1 MPAPILITK
10 LYIPP
15 LQPKTVLRPHL
26 IKRLNDCTQFKLTLV
41 SASAGFGKTTLISEW
56 VAGCKQPVAWL
67 SLDKEHEDPTRFLT
81 YIIASLQTISADIG
95 EGLLVM
101 LQSPQPPSTDLIL
114 TNLLNEIA
122 AIPDSFILVLDD
134 YHVPDSEAVNN
145 ILTFF
150 LENMPP
156 LMHMVIATRED
167 PPLPL
172 ARLRGRG
179 QLIELRA
186 ADLRFTL
193 SEAAGFLNQMMGL
206 DLSTDDIMLLA
217 TRTEGW
223 ITGLQLAAISMQGHK
238 NTTSFIESFTGSH
251 HFVLDYLIEEVLK
264 QQTESIQSFLLRTSI
279 LDRMC
284 GALCDAVLLKPSGT
298 GQNTLRYLEQ
308 SNMFII
314 PLDNERRWYRYHHLF
329 SELLKQRL
337 QQRTASLLG
346 DEGVAELHIRASEWY
361 ENNDLDIEAFHHAAL
376 ANDIDRTLRLI
387 EGKKMPLYFRGAVGS
402 VLNWLK
408 SLPKSVMDNKPLLWI
423 TYATVSLGF
432 GQISGVEQ
440 NLKAAE
446 AVLEG
451 TDQDKITQ
459 DMTGRIASMRAL
471 LGVAQY
477 NAETIKTQSLRALTY
492 LSPENLSSRTTST
505 WTLGQAYVLLKD
517 HTAAKKAFNETIS
530 IGQPSGNV
538 VFTVLA
544 KASLGSLLELENQLH
559 PAAETYRQILQI
571 VGDQPLP
578 VLCDVHLGL
587 ARIFYQWNDMVS
599 ALQYVNTSIELA
611 RMFENSIDRFIVCEI
626 FLSHIK
632 LVTGNIDEAVSLLT
646 DTAQSVHQYDFVH
659 RIPEVKAQQVLTM
672 IRQGNLETAAQI
684 AEKHDLP
691 MSKAQVFLAR
701 GDTSSAL
708 EILEPLQPEAGAA
721 YWDGKQLKVMVLQAI
736 ALFDHDE
743 KNKAVRLMDKVLNF
757 TEPEGFIRIFVDQ
770 GMPMF
775 RLLSETAARG
785 IMPEYISR
793 LTSAFNSEK
802 KQNEE
807 IQPLIDPLSQREIE
821 VLELIALGLSNHE
834 IGEKLFL
841 ALDTVKGHNR
851 RIFSKLD
858 VKNRTMAITKA
869 RSLNIL
875 SSE

>member
-1 MPAPILITK
+1 MSVPILVTK

-26 IKRLNDCTQFKLTLV
+26 IKQLNDCKQCRLTLV

-67 SLDKEHEDPTRFLT
+67 SLDEEHKDTSRFLT
-81 YIIASLQTISADIG
+81 YFISALQTIITDIG
-95 EGLLVM
+95 DGLLAM
-101 LQSPQPPSTDLIL
+101 LQSLQPPSTDYIL

-156 LMHMVIATRED
+156 PMHLVIATRED
-167 PPLPL
+167 PHLPL
-172 ARLRGRG
+172 VRLRGRG

-193 SEAAGFLNQMMGL
+193 SEAAGFLNTMMGL
-206 DLSTDDIMLLA
+206 DLSTDDIAALE

-223 ITGLQLAAISMQGHK
+223 ITGLQLAAISMQGQK
-238 NTTSFIESFTGSH
+238 NATSFIESFTGSH

-264 QQTESIQSFLLRTSI
+264 QQPENIHSFLLRTSI

-284 GALCDAVLLKPSGT
+284 GSLCDSVLLEPSGT
-298 GQNTLRYLEQ
+298 GQKTLRYLEQ

-314 PLDNERRWYRYHHLF
+314 PLDNERSWYRYHHLF

-337 QQRTASLLG
+337 QQITSSFLE
-346 DEGVAELHIRASEWY
+346 DESVTELHIRASEWY
-361 ENNDLDIEAFHHAAL
+361 ENNDLNIEAFHHATF
-376 ANDIDRTLRLI
+376 ANDIDRSLRLV
-387 EGKKMPLYFRGAVGS
+387 EGNEMPLYFRGAVGS
-402 VLNWLK
+402 VLSWLK
-408 SLPKSVMDNKPLLWI
+408 SLPKSVMDKKPLLWI
-423 TYATVSLGF
+423 TYASVSLGL
-432 GQISGVEQ
+432 GQTSSVEHY
-440 NLKAAE
+440 LKAAE
-446 AVLEG
+446 YALEG
-451 TDQDKITQ
+451 AEQDEKIRY
-459 DMTGRIASMRAL
+459 MIGRIATMRAM
-471 LGVAQY
+471 LGVTQY
-477 NAETIKTQSLRALTY
+477 NAETTKTQSLRALAY

-505 WTLGQAYVLLKD
+505 WTLGQAYILLKD
-517 HTAAKKAFNETIS
+517 HVAAKKAFNETILL
-530 IGQPSGNV
+530 GKASGNV
-538 VFTVLA
+538 LFTVLA
-544 KASLGSLLELENQLH
+544 KANLGSLLELENQLH
-559 PAAETYRQILQI
+559 RAAETYRQILQV

-587 ARIFYQWNDMVS
+587 ARIFYQWNDMDS
-599 ALQYVNTSIELA
+599 ALQYANSSIELA
-611 RMFENSIDRFIVCEI
+611 RLFENTIDRFIVCEI
-626 FLSHIK
+626 FLSHLK

-646 DTAQSVHQYDFVH
+646 GTAHSVHQYDFVH
-659 RIPEVKAQQVLTM
+659 RIPELAAQQVLTM
-672 IRQGNLETAAQI
+672 IRQGNLDAAAKL

-708 EILEPLQPEAGAA
+708 ETLELLQPENGAA
-721 YWDGKQLKVMVLQAI
+721 YWDWEQFKVMVLKAI
-736 ALFDHDE
+736 ALFDQGE
-743 KNKAVRLMDKVLNF
+743 KSKAVRLMDKVLNF
-757 TEPEGFIRIFVDQ
+757 TEPEGFIRIFVDE
-770 GMPMF
+770 GLPMY

-785 IMPEYISR
+785 IMPEYTSR
-793 LTSAFNSEK
+793 LITAFKAEK

-807 IQPLIDPLSQREIE
+807 IQPLIEPLSQREIE
-821 VLELIALGLSNHE
+821 VLKLIALGLSNHE

-858 VKNRTMAITKA
+858 VKNRTMAISKA
-869 RSLNIL
+869 GSLNIL
-875 SSE
+875 SPE